1 MEKQFGRTGFQYNSS
16 IEWENT
22 GRGVRRKI
30 MAYDADIMMVMVE
43 FNKGA
48 IGAKHTHPNKQ
59 VTYVAKGSF
68 EININDEKKIEK
80 AGDVFFVLPNVE
92 HGVTA
97 LEDGMMIDVFTP
109 YREDFV
115 KKS

>member
-1 MEKQFGRTGFQYNSS
+1 MEKQFGQTGFQYYSN
-16 IEWENT
+16 IDWEDV
-22 GRGVRRKI
+22 GKGVRRKI
-30 MAYDADIMMVMVE
+30 MAYDTDMMMVMVE

-48 IGAKHTHPNKQ
+48 IGTKHTHSNKQ
-59 VTYVAKGSF
+59 VSYVAKGSF
-68 EININDEKKIEK
+68 EINIDDEKKIEK
-80 AGDVFFVLPNVE
+80 TGDVFFVLPNVE

-97 LEDGMMIDVFTP
+97 LEDGILIDVFTP